1 MRNSIYQSNRND
13 VFGNRQDRRVV
24 ACFDR
29 ESSMHAAHLGAR
41 AAHLASLPAKLSLA
55 KRVAVKRHAT
65 PAVAGTTCCGRQRW
79 QQTAITWRLP
89 APGAGP
95 SGRRG

>member
-1 MRNSIYQSNRND
+1 
-13 VFGNRQDRRVV
+13 VV

-29 ESSMHAAHLGAR
+29 ATSMHAAQFGRR
-41 AAHLASLPAKLSLA
+41 AAHLASLPAKSSLA
-55 KRVAVKRHAT
+55 TRVAVKRHTT
-65 PAVAGTTCCGRQRW
+65 PAVAGTTCTSGRQRMSARQRW

>member
-1 MRNSIYQSNRND
+1 MRNSIYQSNQND
-13 VFGNRQDRRVV
+13 VFGIRQDRRVV

-29 ESSMHAAHLGAR
+29 LAALR
-41 AAHLASLPAKLSLA
+41 AAHHASLPAKSSLA
-55 KRVAVKRHAT
+55 LRVAVKRHVT
-65 PAVAGTTCCGRQRW
+65 PAVAGRTCMSGRQRW
-79 QQTAITWRLP
+79 QQTATTTWRTP